1 MIERK
6 HLTND
11 FITKIAGGIEAM
23 PPKPTSRRE
32 IELLISG
39 IETQIRAAQER
50 GCTYTEIAKQI
61 TDNGYPIKAS
71 TLRLAMLRH
80 KKAPAPSHTPRT
92 KQASRPTRSATNK
105 LAGSPP
111 MASNPRM
118 TVSAAQIAD

>member
-6 HLTND
+6 HLTSD

-23 PPKPTSRRE
+23 PPKPASRRE

-71 TLRLAMLRH
+71 TLRLAILRR
-80 KKAPAPSHTPRT
+80 KKAPSSSRTPNT
-92 KQASRPTRSATNK
+92 KQASQPSSTTRSK
-105 LAGSPP
+105 PPVLPP
-111 MASNPRM
+111 MRTSP
-118 TVSAAQIAD
+118 TG

>member
-6 HLTND
+6 HLTNE

-23 PPKPTSRRE
+23 PPKPASRRE

-39 IETQIRAAQER
+39 IETHIRAAQER

-71 TLRLAMLRH
+71 TLRLAMLRQ
-80 KKAPAPSHTPRT
+80 KKVPGPSRTPRT
-92 KQASRPTRSATNK
+92 KPPARPKATTMHK
-105 LAGSPP
+105 LVTTTPTETETTP
-111 MASNPRM
+111 MG
-118 TVSAAQIAD
+118 

>member
-6 HLTND
+6 HLTSE

-23 PPKPTSRRE
+23 PPKPASRRE

-39 IETQIRAAQER
+39 IEAHIRAAQER

-80 KKAPAPSHTPRT
+80 RKVPAPSRTPRT
-92 KQASRPTRSATNK
+92 KPRAHPTATATSK
-105 LAGSPP
+105 LAERRLSAE
-111 MASNPRM
+111 ASSAMVNP
-118 TVSAAQIAD
+118 A

>member
-6 HLTND
+6 HLTNE

-23 PPKPTSRRE
+23 PPKPASRRE

-39 IETQIRAAQER
+39 IETHIRAAQER

-71 TLRLAMLRH
+71 TLRLAMLRQ
-80 KKAPAPSHTPRT
+80 KKVPGPSRTLRT
-92 KQASRPTRSATNK
+92 KKASRPTANPTSP
-105 LAGSPP
+105 LAASPSP
-111 MASNPRM
+111 GTVPPR
-118 TVSAAQIAD
+118 